1 MIVHRRL
8 KNVTVSQ
15 ELENVDE
22 RKGDEKKRGGGVGP
36 HRVLFKVILHS
47 S

>member
-22 RKGDEKKRGGGVGP
+22 RKGDEKKGGGGSD
-36 HRVLFKVILHS
+36 LIEL
-47 S
+47 